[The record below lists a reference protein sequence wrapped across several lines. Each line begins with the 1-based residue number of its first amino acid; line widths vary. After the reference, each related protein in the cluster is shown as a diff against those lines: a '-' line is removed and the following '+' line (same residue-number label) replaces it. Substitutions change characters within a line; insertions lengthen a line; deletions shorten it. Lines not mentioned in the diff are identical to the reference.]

1 MLIHSLIFI
10 SGKNTEPE
18 NLHTAKEINGNS
30 LLKSNLPRLSVSQLE
45 NSLKTYPCCGGLLF
59 APAQCLLSF
68 LPLMAPIP
76 VFLMIIP
83 SALLPVHTGF
93 IPQHQVH
100 DQGMTNIFQSS
111 GLNNCHMDG
120 KMTT

>member
-30 LLKSNLPRLSVSQLE
+30 LLNSNLPRLSISQLE
-45 NSLKTYPCCGGLLF
+45 NSLKTCPCCGGLLF
-59 APAQCLLSF
+59 VPAQHLLSF
-68 LPLMAPIP
+68 LLIMAHIP

-83 SALLPVHTGF
+83 SARLLVHTGF
-93 IPQHQVH
+93 IPQDQVH
-100 DQGMTNIFQSS
+100 EQGMTNTFQSS
-111 GLNNCHMDG
+111 RLNNWLMDG